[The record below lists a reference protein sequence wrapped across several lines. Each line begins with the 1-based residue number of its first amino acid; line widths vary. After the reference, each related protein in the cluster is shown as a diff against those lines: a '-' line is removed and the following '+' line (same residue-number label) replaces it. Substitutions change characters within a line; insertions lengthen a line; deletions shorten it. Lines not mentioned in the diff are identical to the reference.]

1 MPQSLLAVIFDHDG
15 TLVDSEPVHHRC
27 WQEAI
32 APFGAQFALHDYVTH
47 LTGIPSTS
55 SAQWIVD
62 RFNLPIEA
70 QALYAQKQ
78 KNVDKFLRT
87 EAFPLM
93 PYAEELVRFC
103 FERGLKL
110 AVASGAGKQEITHS
124 LSAHG
129 LDRWIEVVASKNDVA
144 NNKPAP
150 DVYLLA
156 LGHLGINAAQAI
168 AIEDSNAGEA
178 SALAASLTC
187 VRLRP
192 SRAHEQVIGVQ
203 SLKDAQNW
211 LEQHLNN
218 HSHN

>member
-1 MPQSLLAVIFDHDG
+1 MPKPLLAVIFDHDG

-32 APFGAQFALHDYVTH
+32 APYGAHFALHDYVTH
-47 LTGIPSTS
+47 LTGIPSAS
-55 SAQWIVD
+55 SAQWIID
-62 RFNLPIEA
+62 RFNLPIDA

-78 KNVDKFLRT
+78 KHVDTFLRSD
-87 EAFPLM
+87 AFPLM
-93 PYAEELVRFC
+93 PNAEELVRFC
-103 FERGLKL
+103 FEHGLKL
-110 AVASGAGKQEITHS
+110 AVASGAGKKEITHS

-129 LDRWIEVVASKNDVA
+129 LDRWIDVVASKNDVA
-144 NNKPAP
+144 SNKPAP

-156 LGHLGINAAQAI
+156 LQRLGINAAHAI
-168 AIEDSNAGEA
+168 AVEDSNAGEA
-178 SALAASLTC
+178 SALAAALTC

-211 LEQHLNN
+211 LERHLNN
-218 HSHN
+218 